1 MQSILGQ
8 KQCRC
13 GVEYKPPNSGGA
25 DYIRGGAAMD
35 TVSKNSW
42 GTGHIRE
49 GKCPLF

>member
-25 DYIRGGAAMD
+25 DYIRGGAAID
-35 TVSKNSW
+35 TVSQNS
-42 GTGHIRE
+42 
-49 GKCPLF
+49 